1 MASGNPI
8 YDKIKQAR
16 ASLTTAARSSKGK
29 DVLMYLLFVV
39 IAFVFWVLLSLD
51 SEVTK
56 DYEVPIEIAEVP
68 DSVHLLGNVPST
80 INVSVRG
87 KGAQLI
93 RYEWGTMPKLSFK
106 FKEYATRK
114 ERMSISRIRLDA
126 RLRDYFGNGV
136 VINTIK
142 PDTLGVAYT
151 TNPGVR
157 MPLHVVADINPD
169 LQYTLSGSV
178 TASTDSV
185 TVYSMTAIPEDM
197 KYVVT
202 EPVSI
207 SGIKDT
213 AQISVGVRPV
223 PNAKIVPS
231 TVEVTI
237 PVEPLISKRRQTTV
251 DVVGLPPHTSL
262 ITFPSKVT
270 FTYLVPMSAY
280 NKDYPLR
287 AYVDYDDVNTVTK
300 KIPVRIGAVP
310 PFFSGVTVTPDSVEY
325 IIEKAD

>member
-1 MASGNPI
+1 MASSNPI

-39 IAFVFWVLLSLD
+39 IAFIFWVLLSLD
-51 SEVTK
+51 SEITK
-56 DYEVPIEIAEVP
+56 DYEVPLEITEVP
-68 DSVHLLGNVPST
+68 DSVHLLGNIPAS

-93 RYEWGTMPKLSFK
+93 RYEWGSMPRLTMRFK
-106 FKEYATRK
+106 DYATK
-114 ERMSISRIRLDA
+114 KDRMSVSRIRLDA
-126 RLRDYFGNGV
+126 RLRDYFGSGV

-151 TNPGVR
+151 TNPGVKV
-157 MPLHVVADINPD
+157 PLHVVADIRPD
-169 LQYTLSGSV
+169 LQYTLSGPV
-178 TASTDSV
+178 TANTDSV
-185 TVYSMTAIPEDM
+185 MVYSLTPLPDDFR
-197 KYVVT
+197 YVVT
-202 EPVSI
+202 EPVNL

-213 AQISVGVRPV
+213 TQVNVAVASVS
-223 PNAKIVPS
+223 NAKIVPA
-231 TVEVTI
+231 TVDVTV
-237 PVEPLISKRRQTTV
+237 PVEPLISKRRQATV
-251 DVVGLPPHTSL
+251 DVVGLPSNTSL

-270 FTYLVPMSAY
+270 FTYLVPMGVY
-280 NKDYPLR
+280 NKEFPLR
-287 AYVDYDDVNTVTK
+287 AYVDYDDVNPVTK

-325 IIEKAD
+325 IIERTN